1 MKICYATDHLPGYHR
16 IWGGAEQACYR
27 LAKLLTRNGHE
38 LAVLSTK
45 PLKKPEEDF
54 DFFQIPVFED
64 LLPQRA
70 RYLIRQIKTAFIPY
84 DPISHIFCHR
94 LLKRIKPD
102 VLHLHNFYSL
112 SLALVWSAH
121 RLGIPMVCSIYD
133 YGAICPMG
141 HLWLLK
147 DYATYEGTPCRKF
160 HGPHCFDCLSSY
172 RKPGPFLRFL
182 LFPLLSLRKRVYDF
196 FLRRIDCFAVLS
208 PSNATVL
215 MEYGIE
221 EEKTFVIPIPLSDK
235 IEAQPVEQ
243 DSILYVGWIQP
254 RKGPHI
260 VVEAMPQI
268 LNRIPNAK
276 LYLIGEQRSN
286 KEYQRR
292 MAALLNR
299 QGLEGHVFLLGRRP
313 YHEVR
318 DFMQKANVVVIPE
331 QWETIPPNALTESLV
346 LGKAL
351 VASRIGGVLD
361 FIRDGENG
369 LMAGASE
376 PADFAEKIVS
386 ILEDEALMERL
397 CKGAAAT
404 GHDLFSEDSV
414 YRRLLNLYHSVQG
427 AKNPAHM

>member
-1 MKICYATDHLPGYHR
+1 MRICYATDHLPGYHR

-27 LAKLLTRNGHE
+27 SAKLLTRNGHE
-38 LAVLSTK
+38 LAVLSTR

-70 RYLIRQIKTAFIPY
+70 RYFIRQIKTAFIPY
-84 DPISHIFCHR
+84 DLISHIFSYR

-112 SLALVWSAH
+112 SLALVWSAR
-121 RLGIPMVCSIYD
+121 RLGIPVVCSIYD

-147 DYATYEGTPCRKF
+147 DYATYEGTRCRKF
-160 HGPHCFDCLSSY
+160 HGPQCLDCLGSY
-172 RKPGPFLRFL
+172 RKLGPVSRFL
-182 LFPLLSLRKRVYDF
+182 LSPLLYLRKKVYDF
-196 FLRRIDCFAVLS
+196 FLGRIDGFAVLS

-215 MEYGIE
+215 EEYGIE
-221 EEKTFVIPIPLSDK
+221 EEKTFVIPIPLSDN
-235 IEAQPVEQ
+235 IEAQPVEE

-292 MAALLNR
+292 MAALLSR
-299 QGLEGHVFLLGRRP
+299 EGLAGHVFLLGRRP

-318 DFMQKANVVVIPE
+318 SFMQKANVLVIPE
-331 QWETIPPNALTESLV
+331 QWETIPPNALTEGLV
-346 LGKAL
+346 LGKAV
-351 VASRIGGVLD
+351 VASRIGGILD

-369 LMAGASE
+369 LLAGADE
-376 PADFAEKIVS
+376 PADFANKITS
-386 ILEDEALMERL
+386 ILEDKALMQRL
-397 CKGAAAT
+397 CKGAAET
-404 GHDLFSEDSV
+404 GHDLFSEDRV
-414 YRRLLNLYHSVQG
+414 YHRLLNLYHCVQG
-427 AKNPAHM
+427 AKNLAQK